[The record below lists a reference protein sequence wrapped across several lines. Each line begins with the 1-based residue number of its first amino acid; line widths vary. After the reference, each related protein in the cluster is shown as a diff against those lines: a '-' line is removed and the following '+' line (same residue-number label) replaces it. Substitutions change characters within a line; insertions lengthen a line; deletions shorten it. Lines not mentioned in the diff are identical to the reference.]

1 MSIEVELPDG
11 SILEVDENSTVE
23 DVAYEIGKGLGD
35 DTVAGKIDGE
45 LVAKEE
51 EVSDGDEIEIV
62 TEDSDEYIDVL
73 RHSAAHVFAQA
84 LKRIYGDEVKLT
96 IGPWTDE
103 GFYYDIEGLE
113 LEQEDFEEI
122 EEEMRKIVEEHLE
135 IKHEKLSR
143 EKAEDFFEDNEYK
156 RQILEEEAS
165 NEGQGSSQD
174 GSSASELSEDKVSF
188 YKQGEFKDLCK
199 GPHVS
204 STGEI
209 EAFKLLE
216 IAGAYWRGDEENEML
231 TRIYGTA
238 FPGEKDLEDFMEKR
252 REAEKRDHRRIGQ
265 EMDLFSVPEHA
276 PGAPHYHRKGMI
288 IRRELEEYIR
298 EKNAELGYEEVWTPE
313 LNKANLWKKTG
324 HYEAFKEDGEMFA
337 WEQNDEEYGLKP
349 MNCANHSHIF
359 DSNTRSYKELPI
371 KLSEFGT
378 VNRNEQSGELSGLL
392 RVRVMTQDDGHAYL
406 RKDQIEEEVK
416 AHLEKIIEMYDEF
429 GFDVNFIMETKPG
442 KAQGP
447 DELWDEAESSLENA
461 MDEVV
466 GEYEVKPEEGAFYGP
481 KIGVEVEDAIGREWQ
496 LGTVQLDF
504 VIPRNYGLKYQ
515 GEDNKEHYPVM
526 IHRAILGSIER
537 FMGVMIEHFAGDFP
551 TWLAPEQVR
560 ILPVTDENK
569 EYAEKI
575 REELSDLRIGIEDRS
590 WTVGKKIQA
599 AHDDNVPYMLILGDD
614 EEETQNL
621 SVRDRKE
628 REEDGVGLEEFRK
641 ALKKETEE
649 KKLEPDF
656 LA

>member
-1 MSIEVELPDG
+1 MIEVELPDG
-11 SILEVDENSTVE
+11 SILEVEENSTVE
-23 DVAYEIGKGLGD
+23 DVAYEIGTGLGD
-35 DTVAGKIDGE
+35 DTKAGKINGE

-51 EVSDGDEIEIV
+51 TVSDGDEIEIV
-62 TEDSDEYIDVL
+62 TPQSDEYTDVL

-84 LKRIYGDEVKLT
+84 LQRLHPEAKLT

-103 GFYYDIEGLE
+103 GFYYDIDGVE
-113 LEQEDFEEI
+113 LEQSDFEEI
-122 EEEMRKIVEEHLE
+122 EEEMQEIVEEDLDIE
-135 IKHEKLSR
+135 RMILPR
-143 EKAEDFFEDNEYK
+143 EEAEDFYADNEYK
-156 RQILEEEAS
+156 QEILEEEAS
-165 NEGQGSSQD
+165 GGDQI
-174 GSSASELSEDKVSF
+174 SF
-188 YKQGEFKDLCK
+188 YRQGEFKDLCK
-199 GPHVS
+199 GPHVD
-204 STGEI
+204 STGEV

-231 TRIYGTA
+231 TRVYGTA
-238 FPGEKDLEDFMEKR
+238 FSSEKELEEFIEKR
-252 REAEKRDHRRIGQ
+252 KEAEKRDHRRIGQ

-276 PGAPHYHRKGMI
+276 PGAPHYHRAGMI
-288 IRRELEEYIR
+288 VRRELEEYIR

-313 LNKANLWKKTG
+313 LNKAELWKKTG
-324 HYEAFKEDGEMFA
+324 HYEAFKKEGEMFS
-337 WEQNDEEYGLKP
+337 WEQDDIEYGLKP

-359 DSNTRSYKELPI
+359 DSGTRSYKDLPI

-392 RVRVMTQDDGHAYL
+392 RVRVMTQDDGHAYI
-406 RKDQIEEEVK
+406 RKDQIEEEIK

-429 GFDVNFIMETKPG
+429 GFNVNFIMETKPP

-447 DELWDEAESSLENA
+447 DELWDEAEASLKTA

-466 GEYEVKPEEGAFYGP
+466 GDYEVKPEEGAFYGP

-515 GEDNKEHYPVM
+515 GEDNEEHYPVM

-537 FMGVMIEHFAGDFP
+537 FMGVMIEHFAGEFP

-560 ILPVTDENK
+560 ILPVSDDNLA
-569 EYAEKI
+569 YAEELK
-575 REELSDLRIGIEDRS
+575 EELSDFRVEIEERS

-599 AHDDNVPYMLILGDD
+599 AHDDRVPYMIIVGDD
-614 EEETQNL
+614 EEEVSEI
-621 SVRDRKE
+621 SVRDRFE
-628 REEDGVGLEEFRK
+628 NEDRGFTVKEFRK
-641 ALKKETEE
+641 HLETEVGE
-649 KKLEPDF
+649 KRLKPDF
-656 LA
+656 FD

>member
-1 MSIEVELPDG
+1 MIEVELPDG
-11 SILEVDENSTVE
+11 SILEVNENSTIE
-23 DVAYEIGKGLGD
+23 DVAYEIGTGLGD
-35 DTVAGKIDGE
+35 DTVAGKINGE
-45 LVAKEE
+45 LAAKEDP
-51 EVSDGDEIEIV
+51 VNNGDQIEIV
-62 TEDSDEYIDVL
+62 TDQSDEYTQVL

-84 LKRIYGDEVKLT
+84 LKRIYGDKVKLT

-103 GFYYDIEGLE
+103 GFYYDIEGIDLD
-113 LEQEDFEEI
+113 QEDFEEI
-122 EEEMRKIVEEHLE
+122 EEEMDKIIEEDLE
-135 IKHEKLSR
+135 IERQTVSR
-143 EKAEDFFEDNEYK
+143 DEAENFFEDNEYK
-156 RQILEEEAS
+156 RQILDEEAS
-165 NEGQGSSQD
+165 EGD
-174 GSSASELSEDKVSF
+174 EVTF

-204 STGEI
+204 STGKI
-209 EAFKLLE
+209 KGFKLLE
-216 IAGAYWRGDEENEML
+216 IAGAYWRGDENNEML
-231 TRIYGTA
+231 TRVYGTA
-238 FPGEKDLEDFMEKR
+238 FPSEKELEDFMERR
-252 REAEKRDHRRIGQ
+252 REAEKRDHRKIGKK
-265 EMDLFSVPEHA
+265 MDLFSVPEHA

-313 LNKANLWKKTG
+313 LNKADLWKKTG
-324 HYEAFKEDGEMFA
+324 HYEAFKEEGEMFA
-337 WEQNDEEYGLKP
+337 WEQDDTEYGLKP

-359 DSNTRSYKELPI
+359 DSNKRSYRELPI

-406 RKDQIEEEVK
+406 RKDQIEDEVK

-429 GFDVNFIMETKPG
+429 GFDVNFIMETKPE

-447 DELWDEAESSLENA
+447 DELWEQAENALKNA
-461 MDEVV
+461 MDEKV
-466 GEYEVKPEEGAFYGP
+466 GDYEIKPEEGAFYGP

-504 VIPRNYGLKYQ
+504 VIPRNYGLKYT
-515 GEDNKEHYPVM
+515 GKDNEQHYPVM

-560 ILPVTDENK
+560 ILPVTDENR

-575 REELSDLRIGIEDRS
+575 QKELDGFRVGIEDRS

-614 EEETQNL
+614 EQEAGNL
-621 SVRDRKE
+621 SVRDRQE
-628 REEDGVGLEEFRK
+628 REKDNVGLEEFK
-641 ALKKETEE
+641 ESLKQEVEE
-649 KKLEPDF
+649 KKLETGF
-656 LA
+656 LK

>member
-11 SILEVDENSTVE
+11 SILEIEENSTVE
-23 DVAYEIGKGLGD
+23 DVAYEIGSGLGD
-35 DTVAGKIDGE
+35 DTVAGKINGE

-51 EVSDGDEIEIV
+51 KVSDGDEIHII
-62 TEDSDEYIDVL
+62 TEDSDEYIEVL

-103 GFYYDIEGLE
+103 GFYYDIDGISLE
-113 LEQEDFEEI
+113 KEDFEEI
-122 EEEMRKIVEEHLE
+122 EEEMEKIVEEDLE
-135 IKHEKLSR
+135 IER
-143 EKAEDFFEDNEYK
+143 EMIAREEAEEFFEDNRFK
-156 RQILEEEAS
+156 REILEEEAS
-165 NEGQGSSQD
+165 EG
-174 GSSASELSEDKVSF
+174 DKVSF
-188 YKQGEFKDLCK
+188 YTQGEFKDLCK
-199 GPHVS
+199 GPHVE

-209 EAFKLLE
+209 EAFKLME

-231 TRIYGTA
+231 TRVYGTA
-238 FPGEKDLEDFMEKR
+238 FPSEEELEDFLEKKK
-252 REAEKRDHRRIGQ
+252 EAEKRDHRKIGQ

-276 PGAPHYHRKGMI
+276 PGAPHYHRAGMK

-298 EKNAELGYEEVWTPE
+298 EKNEELGYEEVWTPE
-313 LNKANLWKKTG
+313 LNKADLWKKTG

-337 WEQNDEEYGLKP
+337 WEQDDIEYGLKP

-359 DSNTRSYKELPI
+359 DSGTRSYKDLPI

-392 RVRVMTQDDGHAYL
+392 RVRVMTQDDGHAYI
-406 RKDQIEEEVK
+406 RKDQIEEEIK

-429 GFDVNFIMETKPG
+429 GFDVNFIMETKPE

-447 DELWDEAESSLENA
+447 DELWDEAETSLKNA

-515 GEDNKEHYPVM
+515 GEDNEEHYPVM

-537 FMGVMIEHFAGDFP
+537 FMGVMIEHFAGEFP
-551 TWLAPEQVR
+551 MWLAPEQVR
-560 ILPVTDENK
+560 ILPVSDENQA
-569 EYAEKI
+569 YAEEIKD
-575 REELSDLRIGIEDRS
+575 ELSEFRVEIEDRS

-614 EEETQNL
+614 EEQAENL
-621 SVRDRKE
+621 SVRDREE
-628 REEDGVGLEEFRK
+628 REKDDVGIEEFRE
-641 ALKKETEE
+641 ALKDEVEE
-649 KKLEPDF
+649 KNLEPDF
-656 LA
+656 LK

>member
-1 MSIEVELPDG
+1 MTEVELPDG
-11 SILEVDENSTVE
+11 STLEVEENSTVE
-23 DVAYEIGKGLGD
+23 DVAYEIGPGLGD
-35 DTVAGKIDGE
+35 DTVAGKINGE
-45 LVAKEE
+45 LLAKEE
-51 EVSDGDEIEIV
+51 KVSDGDEIEIV
-62 TEDSDEYIDVL
+62 TEDSDEYLEVL

-103 GFYYDIEGLE
+103 GFYYDIDGIDLDE
-113 LEQEDFEEI
+113 EDFEEI
-122 EEEMRKIVEEHLE
+122 EEEMQEIIEEDLPIE
-135 IKHEKLSR
+135 REMLSR
-143 EKAEDFFEDNEYK
+143 EEAEEFFEENEYK
-156 RQILEEEAS
+156 QEILEDEAG
-165 NEGQGSSQD
+165 EGD
-174 GSSASELSEDKVSF
+174 EVSF
-188 YKQGEFKDLCK
+188 YTQGEFSDLCK

-204 STGEI
+204 STGEVGG
-209 EAFKLLE
+209 FKLLE

-231 TRIYGTA
+231 TRVYGTA
-238 FPGEKDLEDFMEKR
+238 FPSEDELEDFMEKR
-252 REAEKRDHRRIGQ
+252 REAEKRDHRKIGRQ
-265 EMDLFSVPEHA
+265 MDLFSVPEHA
-276 PGAPHYHRKGMI
+276 PGAPHYHRNGMI

-313 LNKANLWKKTG
+313 LNKAELWKKTG

-337 WEQNDEEYGLKP
+337 WEQDDTEYGLKP

-359 DSNTRSYKELPI
+359 DSDKRSYRELPI

-416 AHLEKIIEMYDEF
+416 KHLQTIIEMYDEF
-429 GFDVNFIMETKPG
+429 GFDVNFILETKPE

-447 DELWDEAESSLENA
+447 DELWEEAENALRNA
-461 MDEVV
+461 MDEKVDD
-466 GEYEVKPEEGAFYGP
+466 YEVKPEEGAFYGP

-504 VIPRNYGLKYQ
+504 VIPRNYGLKYV
-515 GEDNKEHYPVM
+515 GEDNDEHYPVM

-560 ILPVTDENK
+560 ILPVTDENL
-569 EYAEKI
+569 EYAREI
-575 REELSDLRIGIEDRS
+575 QEELEEFRVEIEDRS

-614 EEETQNL
+614 EEEAGEI
-621 SVRDRKE
+621 SVRDREE
-628 REEDGVGLEEFRK
+628 REEKEINVEEFRE
-641 ALKKETEE
+641 ALKEEVEE
-649 KKLEPDF
+649 KKLDTEF
-656 LA
+656 LD

>member
-1 MSIEVELPDG
+1 MSIKVELPDG
-11 SILEVDENSTVE
+11 SELEVDENSTVE
-23 DVAYEIGKGLGD
+23 DVAYEIGTGLGNA
-35 DTVAGKIDGE
+35 TVAGKINSE
-45 LVAKEE
+45 LVAKEDP
-51 EVSDGDEIEIV
+51 VSDGDEIEIV
-62 TEDSDEYIDVL
+62 TEDSEEYIEVI

-84 LKRIYGDEVKLT
+84 LKRIYGDQVELT
-96 IGPWTDE
+96 IGPWTDK
-103 GFYYDIEGLE
+103 GFYYDIDGIDLD
-113 LEQEDFEEI
+113 QEDFEEI
-122 EEEMRKIVEEHLE
+122 EEEMQNIIEEDLE
-135 IKHEKLSR
+135 IER
-143 EKAEDFFEDNEYK
+143 EMLPRGEAEDFFENNEYK
-156 RQILEEEAS
+156 RQILDEEAG
-165 NEGQGSSQD
+165 EGD
-174 GSSASELSEDKVSF
+174 EVSF

-204 STGEI
+204 STGEVGG
-209 EAFKLLE
+209 FKLME

-231 TRIYGTA
+231 TRVYGTA
-238 FPGEKDLEDFMEKR
+238 FSSEEELEEYIER
-252 REAEKRDHRRIGQ
+252 RKEAEKRDHRKIGKQ
-265 EMDLFSVPEHA
+265 MNLFSVPEHA

-288 IRRELEEYIR
+288 IRRELEDYIR
-298 EKNAELGYEEVWTPE
+298 KKNEELGYEEVWTPE

-337 WEQNDEEYGLKP
+337 WEQDDIEYGLKP

-359 DSNTRSYKELPI
+359 DSNTRSYKDLPI

-406 RKDQIEEEVK
+406 RKDQIEDEVK

-429 GFDVNFIMETKPG
+429 GFDVNFIMETKPE

-447 DELWDEAESSLENA
+447 DELWDEAEKALGNA

-466 GEYEVKPEEGAFYGP
+466 GDYEVKPEEGAFYGP
-481 KIGVEVEDAIGREWQ
+481 KIGVEVEDAIGRKWQ

-515 GEDNKEHYPVM
+515 GEDNEEHYPVM

-560 ILPVTDENK
+560 ILPVSDENK
-569 EYAEKI
+569 EYAEKVK
-575 REELSDLRIGIEDRS
+575 EELSDLRVEIEERS

-599 AHDDNVPYMLILGDD
+599 AHDDNVPYMLILGGD
-614 EEETQNL
+614 EEEAENL
-621 SVRDRKE
+621 SVRDRQE
-628 REEDGVGLEEFRK
+628 NEEPDVGIDEFREALEE
-641 ALKKETEE
+641 EVGE
-649 KKLEPDF
+649 KKLKPDF
-656 LA
+656 LQ

>member
-11 SILEVDENSTVE
+11 SSLEIEENSTLQ
-23 DVAYEIGKGLGD
+23 DVAYEIGTGLGD
-35 DTVAGKIDGE
+35 DTVAGKINGE

-51 EVSDGDEIEIV
+51 KVSDGDVIHIV
-62 TEDSDEYIDVL
+62 TDQSDEYIEVL

-84 LKRIYGDEVKLT
+84 LKRIYGNQVKLT

-103 GFYYDIEGLE
+103 GFYYDIEGVDLD
-113 LEQEDFEEI
+113 QEDFEEI
-122 EEEMRKIVEEHLE
+122 EEEMEKIIEEDLPIE
-135 IKHEKLSR
+135 REMVSR
-143 EKAEDFFEDNEYK
+143 EEAEEFFEDNEYK
-156 RQILEEEAS
+156 TQILNEEAS
-165 NEGQGSSQD
+165 EGD
-174 GSSASELSEDKVSF
+174 EVSF
-188 YKQGEFKDLCK
+188 YKQGEFRDLCK

-204 STGEI
+204 STGEVGG
-209 EAFKLLE
+209 FKLLE
-216 IAGAYWRGDEENEML
+216 IAGAYWRGDEENDML
-231 TRIYGTA
+231 TRVYGTA
-238 FPGEKDLEDFMEKR
+238 FPSESELEDFIEKR
-252 REAEKRDHRRIGQ
+252 REAEKRDHRKIGK

-313 LNKANLWKKTG
+313 LNKADLWKKTG
-324 HYEAFKEDGEMFA
+324 HYEAFKEEGEMFA
-337 WEQNDEEYGLKP
+337 WEQDDIEYGLKP

-359 DSNTRSYKELPI
+359 DSGKRSYRELPI

-406 RKDQIEEEVK
+406 RKDQIEGEVR
-416 AHLEKIIEMYDEF
+416 AHLQKIIEMYDEF
-429 GFDVNFIMETKPG
+429 GFDVNFILETKPP

-447 DELWDEAESSLENA
+447 DELWDEAEESLKNA
-461 MDEVV
+461 MDEIV
-466 GEYEVKPEEGAFYGP
+466 GDYEVKPEEGAFYGP

-504 VIPRNYGLKYQ
+504 VIPRNYGLKYV
-515 GEDNKEHYPVM
+515 GKDNEEHYPVM

-560 ILPVTDENK
+560 ILPVTDDNI
-569 EYAEKI
+569 EYAEKVK
-575 REELSDLRIGIEDRS
+575 EELSDFRVEIEDRS

-614 EEETQNL
+614 EEESGKI
-621 SVRDRKE
+621 SVRDREENEEKE
-628 REEDGVGLEEFRK
+628 VDLEKFKQAVQEEVKG
-641 ALKKETEE
+641 

-656 LA
+656 LE

>member
-1 MSIEVELPDG
+1 MSIEVKLPDG
-11 SILEVDENSTVE
+11 SILEIEENSTVE
-23 DVAYEIGKGLGD
+23 DVAYEIGTGLGD
-35 DTVAGKIDGE
+35 DTVAGKINGE

-51 EVSDGDEIEIV
+51 EVSDGDEIKIV
-62 TEDSDEYIDVL
+62 TDQSDEYIDVL

-84 LKRIYGDEVKLT
+84 LKRIYGDQVKLT

-122 EEEMRKIVEEHLE
+122 EEEMEKIVEEDLE
-135 IKHEKLSR
+135 IERDMVSR
-143 EKAEDFFEDNEYK
+143 EDAEEFFEDNEYK
-156 RQILEEEAS
+156 REILEEEAG
-165 NEGQGSSQD
+165 EGD
-174 GSSASELSEDKVSF
+174 EVSF
-188 YKQGEFKDLCK
+188 YKQGEFKDLCN
-199 GPHVS
+199 GPHVE
-204 STGEI
+204 STGEVGG
-209 EAFKLLE
+209 FKLLE
-216 IAGAYWRGDEENEML
+216 IAGAYWRGNEENKML
-231 TRIYGTA
+231 TRVYGTA
-238 FPGEKDLEDFMEKR
+238 FTSESELEDFMERR
-252 REAEKRDHRRIGQ
+252 REAEKRDHRRIGK

-276 PGAPHYHRKGMI
+276 PGAPHYHRNGMI

-313 LNKANLWKKTG
+313 LNKADLWKKTG
-324 HYEAFKEDGEMFA
+324 HYQAFKEDGEMFA
-337 WEQNDEEYGLKP
+337 WEQDDIEYGLKP

-359 DSNTRSYKELPI
+359 DSNTRSYKDLPI

-416 AHLEKIIEMYDEF
+416 AHLKKIIEMYDEF
-429 GFDVNFIMETKPG
+429 GFDVNFIMETKPP

-447 DELWDEAESSLENA
+447 DELWEEAESSLKNA

-466 GEYEVKPEEGAFYGP
+466 GDYEVKPEEGAFYGP

-515 GEDNKEHYPVM
+515 GEDNEEHYPVM

-560 ILPVTDENK
+560 ILPVSDESR
-569 EYAEKI
+569 EYAEEI
-575 REELSDLRIGIEDRS
+575 QEEFSDFRVEIEDRS

-614 EEETQNL
+614 EEEAKNL
-621 SVRDRKE
+621 SVRDREE
-628 REEDGVGLEEFRK
+628 REKDDVGIKEFKR
-641 ALKKETEE
+641 ALRDEVEE
-649 KKLEPDF
+649 KKLKPDF
-656 LA
+656 LG

>member
-11 SILEVDENSTVE
+11 SKLEVDENATLE
-23 DVAYEIGKGLGD
+23 DAAYEIGTGLGNA
-35 DTVAGKIDGE
+35 TVAGKINGE
-45 LVAKEE
+45 LVAKEDY
-51 EVSDGDEIEIV
+51 VSDGDKIEII
-62 TEDSDEYIDVL
+62 TEDSEEYIDVL

-84 LKRIYGDEVKLT
+84 LKRIYGNEVKLT

-103 GFYYDIEGLE
+103 GFYYDIEGINLD
-113 LEQEDFEEI
+113 QEDFEEI
-122 EEEMRKIVEEHLE
+122 EEEMESIVEEDLD
-135 IKHEKLSR
+135 IKR
-143 EKAEDFFEDNEYK
+143 EMLDREEAKDFFEDNEYK
-156 RQILEEEAS
+156 KQILEEEAGEG
-165 NEGQGSSQD
+165 NE
-174 GSSASELSEDKVSF
+174 VSF
-188 YKQGEFKDLCK
+188 YKQGDFKDLCK

-204 STGEI
+204 STGEV

-231 TRIYGTA
+231 TRVYGTA
-238 FPGEKDLEDFMEKR
+238 FSSESDLEDFMERR
-252 REAEKRDHRRIGQ
+252 REAKKRDHRRIGK
-265 EMDLFSVPEHA
+265 EMNLFSVPEHA
-276 PGAPHYHRKGMI
+276 PGAPHYHRAGMI

-298 EKNAELGYEEVWTPE
+298 EKNKELGYEEVWTPE

-324 HYEAFKEDGEMFA
+324 HYEAFKEEGEMFA
-337 WEQNDEEYGLKP
+337 WEQDDIEYGLKP

-359 DSNTRSYKELPI
+359 DSDTRSYKDLPI

-392 RVRVMTQDDGHAYL
+392 RVRVMTQDDGHAYI

-429 GFDVNFIMETKPG
+429 GFEVNFIMETKPE

-447 DELWDEAESSLENA
+447 DQLWDKAENALGNA

-466 GEYEVKPEEGAFYGP
+466 GDYEVKPEEGAFYGP
-481 KIGVEVEDAIGREWQ
+481 KIGVEVQDAIGREWQ

-504 VIPRNYGLKYQ
+504 IIPRNYGLKYQ
-515 GEDNKEHYPVM
+515 GEDNEEHYPVM

-560 ILPVTDENK
+560 ILPVSDENMD
-569 EYAEKI
+569 YAE
-575 REELSDLRIGIEDRS
+575 RVQEELSDFRVKIEDRS

-599 AHDDNVPYMLILGDD
+599 AHDDNVPYMLILGGN
-614 EEETQNL
+614 EEEAENL

-628 REEDGVGLEEFRK
+628 REQNDVGINEFREH
-641 ALKKETEE
+641 LHEE
-649 KKLEPDF
+649 VDEKTLSTNF
-656 LA
+656 LD

>member
-1 MSIEVELPDG
+1 MSIEVQLPDG
-11 SILEVDENSTVE
+11 SSLEVEENSTVE
-23 DVAYEIGKGLGD
+23 DVAYEIGTGLGD
-35 DTVAGKIDGE
+35 DTVAGKINGE

-51 EVSDGDEIEIV
+51 RVSNGDEIEII
-62 TEDSDEYIDVL
+62 TPQSDEYIDVL

-113 LEQEDFEEI
+113 LEQEDFEKI
-122 EEEMRKIVEEHLE
+122 EEKMEKIIEEDLDIEHEMIPREAAEE
-135 IKHEKLSR
+135 
-143 EKAEDFFEDNEYK
+143 FFSNNRFKKE
-156 RQILEEEAS
+156 ILEEEAS
-165 NEGQGSSQD
+165 GGDE
-174 GSSASELSEDKVSF
+174 VSF

-199 GPHVS
+199 GPHVD
-204 STGEI
+204 STGEV

-216 IAGAYWRGDEENEML
+216 IAGAYWRGDENNEML
-231 TRIYGTA
+231 TRVYGTA
-238 FPGEKDLEDFMEKR
+238 FSSEDELEDFLEKK
-252 REAEKRDHRRIGQ
+252 REAEKRDHRRIGK

-313 LNKANLWKKTG
+313 LNKAELWKKTG

-337 WEQNDEEYGLKP
+337 WEQDDTEYGLKP

-359 DSNTRSYKELPI
+359 DSNTRSYKDLPI

-406 RKDQIEEEVK
+406 RKDQIEGEVK

-429 GFDVNFIMETKPG
+429 GFDVNFIMETKPE

-447 DELWDEAESSLENA
+447 DELWEEAENALGNA

-466 GEYEVKPEEGAFYGP
+466 GDYEVKPEEGAFYGP

-515 GEDNKEHYPVM
+515 GEDNEEHYPVM

-560 ILPVTDENK
+560 ILPVTDENQ

-575 REELSDLRIGIEDRS
+575 QEELSNFRVGIEERS

-614 EEETQNL
+614 EEEAENL
-621 SVRDRKE
+621 SVRDREE
-628 REEDGVGLEEFRK
+628 REQDDVNFEEFREALKQEVEDK
-641 ALKKETEE
+641 AL
-649 KKLEPDF
+649 EPEF
-656 LA
+656 LD

>member
-1 MSIEVELPDG
+1 MSIQVELPDG
-11 SILEVDENSTVE
+11 SELEVDENASVE
-23 DVAYEIGKGLGD
+23 DVAYEIGTGLGD
-35 DTVAGKIDGE
+35 DTVAGKINGE

-62 TEDSDEYIDVL
+62 TEDSEEYIQVL

-84 LKRIYGDEVKLT
+84 LKRIYGNQVKLT

-103 GFYYDIEGLE
+103 GFYYDIEGID

-122 EEEMRKIVEEHLE
+122 EEEMQDIIEEDLE
-135 IKHEKLSR
+135 IEREMLPR
-143 EKAEDFFEDNEYK
+143 EKAEEFFEDNEYK
-156 RQILEEEAS
+156 KEILGDEAG
-165 NEGQGSSQD
+165 EGD
-174 GSSASELSEDKVSF
+174 TVSF

-204 STGEI
+204 STGEVGG
-209 EAFKLLE
+209 FKLLE

-231 TRIYGTA
+231 TRVYGTA
-238 FPGEKDLEDFMEKR
+238 FPSEEELEDFMERR
-252 REAEKRDHRRIGQ
+252 REAEKRDHRKIGKQ
-265 EMDLFSVPEHA
+265 MNLFSVPEHA
-276 PGAPHYHRKGMI
+276 PGAPHYHRAGMI

-337 WEQNDEEYGLKP
+337 WEQDDIEYGLKP

-359 DSNTRSYKELPI
+359 DSNTRSYKDLPI

-406 RKDQIEEEVK
+406 RKDQIEGEVK

-429 GFDVNFIMETKPG
+429 GFDVNFIMETKPP

-447 DELWDEAESSLENA
+447 DELWEEAENALGNA

-466 GEYEVKPEEGAFYGP
+466 GDYEVKPEEGAFYGP

-515 GEDNKEHYPVM
+515 GEDNEEHYPVM

-560 ILPVTDENK
+560 ILPVSDENK
-569 EYAEKI
+569 EYAEKVK
-575 REELSDLRIGIEDRS
+575 EELSDFRVEIEERS

-614 EEETQNL
+614 EEEAENL
-621 SVRDRKE
+621 SVRDRQE
-628 REEDGVGLEEFRK
+628 REDGDIEVDEFREQ
-641 ALKKETEE
+641 LKSEVDE
-649 KKLEPDF
+649 KRLQPDF
-656 LA
+656 LE

>member
-11 SILEVDENSTVE
+11 SILEVDENSTVQ
-23 DVAYEIGKGLGD
+23 DVAYEIGTGLGD

-51 EVSDGDEIEIV
+51 KVSDGDEIHII
-62 TEDSDEYIDVL
+62 TDQSDEYIEVL

-103 GFYYDIEGLE
+103 GFYYDIEGLD
-113 LEQEDFEEI
+113 LDQEDFEEI
-122 EEEMRKIVEEHLE
+122 EGEMRKIVEEDLDIE
-135 IKHEKLSR
+135 REMLPREEAEK
-143 EKAEDFFEDNEYK
+143 FFEDNEYK
-156 RQILEEEAS
+156 REILQEEAAAED
-165 NEGQGSSQD
+165 NSSQD
-174 GSSASELSEDKVSF
+174 TTEDEVSF
-188 YKQGEFKDLCK
+188 YSQGEFKDLCK
-199 GPHVS
+199 GPHVD
-204 STGEI
+204 STGEV

-238 FPGEKDLEDFMEKR
+238 FDSKKDLEAFIEKKE
-252 REAEKRDHRRIGQ
+252 EAEKRDHRKIGQ
-265 EMDLFSVPEHA
+265 EMDLFSIPDFS
-276 PGAPHYHRKGMI
+276 PGAAHFHRAGMTM
-288 IRRELEEYIR
+288 RRELETYIR
-298 EKNAELGYEEVWTPE
+298 QKNKELGYEEVWTPE
-313 LNKANLWKKTG
+313 LNKAELWKKTG
-324 HYEAFKEDGEMFA
+324 HYEAFKEEGEMFA
-337 WEQNDEEYGLKP
+337 WEQDDTEYGLKP

-359 DSNTRSYKELPI
+359 DSGKRSYKELPI

-378 VNRNEQSGELSGLL
+378 VYRNEQSGELSGLL
-392 RVRVMTQDDGHAYL
+392 RVRGMTQDDGHAYI
-406 RKDQIEEEVK
+406 RKDQIEEEIK
-416 AHLEKIIEMYDEF
+416 KHLQIIIEMYDEF
-429 GFDVNFIMETKPG
+429 GFNVNFILETKPE

-447 DELWDEAESSLENA
+447 DELWDEAESSLKNA
-461 MDEVV
+461 LDEKVDDYV
-466 GEYEVKPEEGAFYGP
+466 INEEEGAFYGP

-504 VIPRNYGLKYQ
+504 VIPRNYGLKYV
-515 GEDNKEHYPVM
+515 GEDNEDHYPVM

-560 ILPVTDENK
+560 ILPVTDDNR

-575 REELSDLRIGIEDRS
+575 QEELGEFRVEIEDRS

-599 AHDDNVPYMLILGDD
+599 AHDDKVPYMLILGDN
-614 EEETQNL
+614 EEEAENL
-621 SVRDRKE
+621 SVRDREE
-628 REEDGVGLEEFRK
+628 REKDDVGVREFRE
-641 ALKKETEE
+641 ALEREVGE
-649 KKLEPDF
+649 KKIEPDF
-656 LA
+656 LE